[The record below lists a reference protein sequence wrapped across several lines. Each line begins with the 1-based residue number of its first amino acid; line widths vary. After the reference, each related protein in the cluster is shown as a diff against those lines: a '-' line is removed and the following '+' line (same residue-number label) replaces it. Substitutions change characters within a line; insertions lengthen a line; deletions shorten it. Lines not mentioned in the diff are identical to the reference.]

1 MSQKQQHKQNRN
13 NRQKPVDDKK
23 RKPARNQAQ
32 RQDDKPKNRPA
43 RGQDQKHE
51 ARRDQKHEPKRD
63 RKHEPRR
70 DQKHGQKPDQLQ
82 EQNENQDYI
91 IGKNP
96 VIEALK
102 SERDIN
108 KILIAEGSQSG
119 QMQQV
124 IGMAKEANV
133 IVQFVPKKKIDQLA
147 DGNHQGV
154 IAQVAAYEYA
164 EIDDLFAAAEKKNE
178 APFFLLLDE
187 IEDPHNLGSIM
198 RTADAS
204 GAHGIIIP
212 KRRAVGL
219 TTTVAKL
226 STGAIEY
233 IPVAR
238 VTNMAQTID
247 ELKERGVWIAGT
259 DASAKQD
266 FRQIDGTL
274 PLGLVIGSEGKGMGR
289 LIRDKC
295 DFLLSLPMVGHV
307 TSLNASVA
315 AALLMY
321 EVHRKRHPLGE

>member
-1 MSQKQQHKQNRN
+1 MSQKQSRN

-32 RQDDKPKNRPA
+32 RLDDKPKNRPA

-51 ARRDQKHEPKRD
+51 ARRDQKHEPRRD

-259 DASAKQD
+259 DASAEQD